1 MSERRRS
8 ARQRLDALKAD
19 PEWFHK
25 LRAWDSEAT
34 AEYERLNKDLVDRAE
49 KSRSG

>member
-19 PEWFHK
+19 PKWFHK
-25 LRAWDSEAT
+25 LMAGDSEAT
-34 AEYERLNKDLVDRAE
+34 VEYERLNHDLA
-49 KSRSG
+49 G